1 MKIFFTASFHGKKQ
15 YQRYYNIVLKTLEQI
30 PNAFITSTEKDNYLS
45 VLPLKDRKRIKNKE
59 KLHYLAIKR
68 NIQDADAVVIEMS
81 NEDFQLGHEA
91 TLAIQ
96 NKKYVLCLSTREDFS
111 EKIINRY
118 FVGAKYNEYNIEE
131 VVDNFIEVV
140 KKNQFSERFN
150 CFISPSQM
158 DYVKEKA
165 KKEHMNASEY
175 IRSLIDD
182 DKNS

>member
-111 EKIINRY
+111 EK
-118 FVGAKYNEYNIEE
+118 YNEYNIEE

>member
-68 NIQDADAVVIEMS
+68 NIQD
-81 NEDFQLGHEA
+81 
-91 TLAIQ
+91 
-96 NKKYVLCLSTREDFS
+96 
-111 EKIINRY
+111 
-118 FVGAKYNEYNIEE
+118 

-182 DKNS
+182 DKIS

>member
-131 VVDNFIEVV
+131 VVDNFIEFV
-140 KKNQFSERFN
+140 KKNQFSESFN
-150 CFISPSQM
+150 CFIKLSTTSSIL
-158 DYVKEKA
+158 Y
-165 KKEHMNASEY
+165 
-175 IRSLIDD
+175 SLYFAPT
-182 DKNS
+182 K

>member
-59 KLHYLAIKR
+59 KLHY
-68 NIQDADAVVIEMS
+68 
-81 NEDFQLGHEA
+81 
-91 TLAIQ
+91 LAIQ

-182 DKNS
+182 DKIS